1 MPVSNFAYTG
11 RLEKTWIAAC
21 AGMTKR
27 KADIGLT
34 ISKPRSSSLGAPILT
49 DRVDRLPHTRI
60 RCKQFTAPPLAQFII
75 PMIDNLTAKLNGVF
89 YGWRMIAAGCVM
101 RMLGGGFHLYG
112 FTIFFLPITNE
123 LGLSRAATSLVF
135 SLARA
140 EGAIE
145 GPLAGYVI
153 DRYGPRPMMLAGII
167 MSGVGYMLLATVHTY
182 TAFLIVYLGII
193 SLAFSAGFMHSP
205 MVLANSWFIRRRAMA
220 MTLISSAIGI
230 GGTLITPILAFT
242 VSQWGWRYGAF
253 IAGLGLIVTGIP
265 VALYVKRSPES
276 MGLVPDGVMP
286 TAGQTLKT
294 PNPAAANSEHDREHE
309 YEHDHEFTLKQA
321 LKTAAFWKLILA
333 TTTRVGVYNSITV
346 HFVPI
351 MVWRGASEAKAAA
364 MLATM
369 ALMSLP
375 SHLFVGWIA
384 DRVNKPRL
392 MASCMLLGAAA
403 VAILAYGNGEWALW
417 TFTLLFT
424 FVEALFP
431 VSWATVGDY
440 FGRKHFATIR
450 GSMSFFYL
458 WGPALGPVIT
468 GYVYDRHQ
476 SYAPLMNGYIAIALI
491 AGLLYASLRQ
501 PAPRS

>member
-1 MPVSNFAYTG
+1 MTG
-11 RLEKTWIAAC
+11 KLIA
-21 AGMTKR
+21 
-27 KADIGLT
+27 
-34 ISKPRSSSLGAPILT
+34 
-49 DRVDRLPHTRI
+49 
-60 RCKQFTAPPLAQFII
+60 Q
-75 PMIDNLTAKLNGVF
+75 LNGLF
-89 YGWRMIAAGCVM
+89 YGWRMVAAGCAM

-145 GPLAGYVI
+145 GPLAGYFI

-167 MSGVGYMLLATVHTY
+167 LSGLGYMLLATVESY
-182 TAFLIVYLGII
+182 AAFLIVYLGVI

-230 GGTLITPILAFT
+230 GGTLITPVLAFT
-242 VSQWGWRYGAF
+242 VAQWGWRYGAF
-253 IAGLGLIVTGIP
+253 IAGIGLIVTGVP

-276 MGLVPDGVMP
+276 MGLLPDGVSP
-286 TAGQTLKT
+286 TSEQERQA
-294 PNPAAANSEHDREHE
+294 PNHGAATAEHE
-309 YEHDHEFTLKQA
+309 REFNLKQA
-321 LKTAAFWKLILA
+321 MKSAAFWKLILA
-333 TTTRVGVYNSITV
+333 TTTRVGVFNSITV

-364 MLATM
+364 LLATL

-392 MASCMLLGAAA
+392 MAACMLIGAGA
-403 VAILAYGNGEWALW
+403 VAILAYGEGEWALW

-476 SYAPLMNGYIAIALI
+476 SYAPLMNAYIAIALI

-501 PAPRS
+501 PKLPA

>member
-1 MPVSNFAYTG
+1 M
-11 RLEKTWIAAC
+11 
-21 AGMTKR
+21 
-27 KADIGLT
+27 IGKIT
-34 ISKPRSSSLGAPILT
+34 E
-49 DRVDRLPHTRI
+49 
-60 RCKQFTAPPLAQFII
+60 Q
-75 PMIDNLTAKLNGVF
+75 LNGLF
-89 YGWRMIAAGCVM
+89 YGWRMVAAGCVM

-153 DRYGPRPMMLAGII
+153 DRYGPRPMMLAGILL
-167 MSGVGYMLLATVHTY
+167 SGLGYMLLATVQSY

-230 GGTLITPILAFT
+230 GGTLITPVLAFT
-242 VSQWGWRYGAF
+242 VSQWGWRQGAF

-276 MGLVPDGVMP
+276 MGLVPDGV
-286 TAGQTLKT
+286 TSSEQKLNA
-294 PNPAAANSEHDREHE
+294 PNNAKATSGHQH
-309 YEHDHEFTLKQA
+309 EHDHEFTLKQA

-375 SHLFVGWIA
+375 SHLLVGWIA

-392 MASCMLLGAAA
+392 MAACMLLGAGA
-403 VAILAYGNGEWALW
+403 VAILAYGAGEWALW

-476 SYAPLMNGYIAIALI
+476 SYAPLMNVYIAVALI

-501 PAPRS
+501 PEPRA